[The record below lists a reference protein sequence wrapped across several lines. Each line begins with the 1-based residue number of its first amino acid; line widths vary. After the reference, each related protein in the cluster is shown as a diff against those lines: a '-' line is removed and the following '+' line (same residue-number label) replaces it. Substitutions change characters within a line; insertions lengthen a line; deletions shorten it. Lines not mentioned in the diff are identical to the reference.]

1 MMSLCSMH
9 DEHIDNEQSMTENG
23 LINFM
28 IKLK

>member
-1 MMSLCSMH
+1 MH